1 MFVNLLTV
9 CLVMLN
15 NYVTEDSTLE
25 KKVYFLRM
33 MTAIINI
40 ECVKGEGKE
49 RINKQNICIKLP
61 SLKSAQDHE
70 ALIATDGCW
79 NLIESYSYI

>member
-1 MFVNLLTV
+1 
-9 CLVMLN
+9 
-15 NYVTEDSTLE
+15 
-25 KKVYFLRM
+25 M